1 VKLGIHAALGASDQA
16 PEIPFFTPRLEAV
29 RWALRYVASIMT
41 VRGSARWADNLGVAL
56 ISYATHEEAMEAFKQ
71 QTGLVA
77 SPESWE
83 AYFDPLAM

>member
-1 VKLGIHAALGASDQA
+1 
-16 PEIPFFTPRLEAV
+16 
-29 RWALRYVASIMT
+29 MT